1 VDDNMIR
8 KFNGNN
14 FMVGRIGMQLP
25 NFIGNGI
32 TFEKGAKR
40 NTFIV
45 TVDESKIDITNL
57 KYMYNKLIPV
67 EREI

>member
-1 VDDNMIR
+1 MIR
-8 KFNGNN
+8 KFNANN

-32 TFEKGAKR
+32 SFEKGAKR

-45 TVDESKIDITNL
+45 TVNENKIDTINL
-57 KYMYNKLIPV
+57 KYLYAKLLP
-67 EREI
+67 ENREIKG